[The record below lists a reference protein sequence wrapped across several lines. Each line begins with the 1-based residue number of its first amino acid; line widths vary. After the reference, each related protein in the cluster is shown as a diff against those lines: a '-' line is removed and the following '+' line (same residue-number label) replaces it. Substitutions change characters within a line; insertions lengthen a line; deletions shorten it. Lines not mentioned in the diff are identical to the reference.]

1 MSIKSKLLASFLIAT
16 LVPVLIVALLTIR
29 NVTEQA
35 ETHFR
40 DSSSLD
46 VRLVD
51 NTFVTFFDA
60 VGHTVSAMA
69 EFPAVRDTGGGEL
82 STYFGDKQKPSEV
95 ATAKGGREKQIFDY
109 FSGIGNNNPTLGYV
123 YMSDAA
129 GGYIE
134 WPGTGEYGEWDPR
147 QRPWYGMGRDAN

>member
-95 ATAKGGREKQIFDY
+95 ATAKGGREK
-109 FSGIGNNNPTLGYV
+109 
-123 YMSDAA
+123 
-129 GGYIE
+129 
-134 WPGTGEYGEWDPR
+134 
-147 QRPWYGMGRDAN
+147 